1 MSEVI
6 ELITQFIGS
15 VGFPIFACVI
25 LFKNNEKF
33 SETITANTE
42 ALNKLAERIER
53 IIEDDDK

>member
-1 MSEVI
+1 MNEVI
-6 ELITQFIGS
+6 ELLTQFIGS
-15 VGFPIFACVI
+15 VGFPIFACII

-53 IIEDDDK
+53 MTDDDT